1 MTSQRH
7 EEGEDAMSADA
18 HEQDDQH
25 PIPPPDVESSMTLSA
40 MTLPQ
45 IERTID
51 VEPVSLG
58 HDEMLRRVLL
68 ATVLCRRAQE
78 FRRRVEEAAIAW
90 IKVHGPLFSGPV
102 IYVATPEK
110 TVRCINPRLGLDL
123 LLETTGG
130 DLDAAS
136 AYLSASPFK
145 YGSCAKLMSPEQW
158 MQVFQEMR
166 RDRLIFK
173 PLDSRFLP
181 KRQPRKQQ

>member
-1 MTSQRH
+1 MF
-7 EEGEDAMSADA
+7 DDA
-18 HEQDDQH
+18 HQHDDDDEH
-25 PIPPPDVESSMTLSA
+25 PPLPPPDAESSMTLNR

-45 IERTID
+45 IERTLD
-51 VEPVSLG
+51 VEPRSLT
-58 HDEMLRRVLL
+58 HDEMLGRVLL
-68 ATVLCRRAQE
+68 ATVLCRRAKE
-78 FRRRVEEAAIAW
+78 YKRRVDEAAITWVQAN
-90 IKVHGPLFSGPV
+90 GPLFCGP
-102 IYVATPEK
+102 ILYVATPEK
-110 TVRCINPRLGLDL
+110 KVKCIDPRLGLDL